1 MGDQELE
8 VFGHTGGVR
17 GNQRAV
23 RAVGVEGYQGPVKA
37 GFLMGACHFLHVV
50 RLQHRPAA
58 RVDFRRMVTADVA
71 DEFNTHGSS
80 LSLDRRDSSLHLV
93 LGSVCRAKNRRSE
106 CGCEMPFGSKLI
118 IKILND
124 DNCTV

>member
-1 MGDQELE
+1 MGNQEFQ
-8 VFGHTGGVR
+8 VFRHAGGMR

-23 RAVGVEGYQGPVKA
+23 RAVGVEGHQGPIEPGLV
-37 GFLMGACHFLHVV
+37 MGACDLFHVFG
-50 RLQHRPAA
+50 LQSGAA
-58 RVDFRRMVTADVA
+58 TRVDFRRMVTADVA